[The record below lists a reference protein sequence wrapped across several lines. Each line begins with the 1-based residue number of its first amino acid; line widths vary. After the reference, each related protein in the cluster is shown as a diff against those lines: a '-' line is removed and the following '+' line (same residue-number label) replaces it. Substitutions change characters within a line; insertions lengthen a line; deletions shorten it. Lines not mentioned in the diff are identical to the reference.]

1 MTVAVV
7 TNDASPHTGYFAFE
21 TTRNPEDGMS
31 AIVRCMGYYYTYA
44 DQTASTVKCI
54 VPPGSRV
61 IQVAHEVHTAFTS
74 VTAMIVG
81 DGDDD
86 NGWIASGVIS
96 PTASSPEF
104 VFDYDADLAVKG
116 KLYMSGDTI
125 DIKLTGIATAGS
137 GILWVMVISYAE
149 AANAEA

>member
-1 MTVAVV
+1 
-7 TNDASPHTGYFAFE
+7 
-21 TTRNPEDGMS
+21 MS

-44 DQTASTVKCI
+44 DQSASTVKCI

-61 IQVAHEVHTAFTS
+61 IQVAHEVHTAFAG
-74 VTAMIVG
+74 VTAMVVG
-81 DGDDD
+81 DGDTA
-86 NGWIASGVIS
+86 NGWLETGVIS

-104 VFDYDADLAVKG
+104 VFDYDSAFGIKG

-125 DIKLTGIATAGS
+125 DIGFTGIATAGT

>member
-1 MTVAVV
+1 MAATVLKN
-7 TNDASPHTGYFAFE
+7 NDSPHTGYFAFE

-31 AIVRCMGYYYTYA
+31 AIVRCLGYFYTYA
-44 DQTASTVKCI
+44 DQSASTVKCI

-61 IQVAHEVHTAFTS
+61 IQVAHEVHTAFAS
-74 VTAMIVG
+74 VTAMVVG
-81 DGDDD
+81 DGDTA

-104 VFDYDADLAVKG
+104 VFDYDSTFGVKG
-116 KLYMSGDTI
+116 KLYMSGDTL
-125 DIKLTGIATAGS
+125 DIGFTGIATAGT
-137 GILWVMVISYAE
+137 GILWIFVISYAE

>member
-1 MTVAVV
+1 MAVAVV
-7 TNDASPHTGYFAFE
+7 KSAASPHTGFFAFE
-21 TTRNPEDGMS
+21 TTRDPEDGMS

-44 DQTASTVKCI
+44 DQTLSTVRCI

-61 IQVAHEVHTAFTS
+61 IQVAHEVHTAFAS
-74 VTAMIVG
+74 VTAMVVG
-81 DGDDD
+81 DGDTA
-86 NGWIASGVIS
+86 NGWLETGVIS

-104 VFDYDADLAVKG
+104 VFDYDSTFGVKG

-125 DIKLTGIATAGS
+125 DITFTGIATAGS